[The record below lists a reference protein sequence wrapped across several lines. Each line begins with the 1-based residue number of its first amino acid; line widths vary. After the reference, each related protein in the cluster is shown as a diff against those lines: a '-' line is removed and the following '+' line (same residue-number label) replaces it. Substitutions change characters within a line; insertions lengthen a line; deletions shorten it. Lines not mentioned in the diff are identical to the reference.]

1 MSFIFALLISTSV
14 QAQSADYH
22 RLCQAFGKAQI
33 TPCSTIQAA
42 DTKQFCNA
50 GVKQEAQECLKV
62 GNADMKKTCVV
73 IATSKHAQFG
83 AAKCNEVLNLD
94 WKAVC
99 TAWAAGQEK
108 PCMSIPDIHMRGLC
122 FSIAKRGDFCIPLGT
137 DPKTVPFEPRP
148 PATK

>member
-1 MSFIFALLISTSV
+1 MVILITALISLSA

-22 RLCQAFGKAQI
+22 KLCQAFGKSQI
-33 TPCSTIQAA
+33 TPCDSIQAA
-42 DTKQFCNA
+42 DTKQFCKA
-50 GVKQEAQECLKV
+50 GTTQEAQECSKV
-62 GNADMKKTCVV
+62 ANADMKKTCLV
-73 IATSKHAQFG
+73 IATSPHGGSG
-83 AAKCNEVLNLD
+83 AAKCNEVINLD

-99 TAWAAGQEK
+99 TAWAAKADK

-122 FSIAKRGDFCIPLGT
+122 YSIAKRGDFCIPLGT